1 MSSSNSTQNP
11 SSTSPARGPLTD
23 IPSVL
28 KSLQRPKRAV
38 VTSGM
43 PYANAPL
50 HLGHIAGVYVP
61 ADVYARWLDMLIGRE
76 NVMYVNGTDDHGST
90 SEVAALKAGK
100 PIREFID
107 EIHSKQKK
115 TLERYSFG
123 VDVYTGT
130 SRPECFPIHCALS
143 QDFIRKL
150 YKNGMLEKRVTQQ
163 WYDPKLSRFLPDRY
177 VVGKCPNPK
186 CENTSA
192 YSDGC
197 EVCGLQYEPAELM
210 NPKST
215 FSDAVPV
222 LKDTAHLWLNLW
234 KVAEVMRVWFESKE
248 GSWRKP
254 ILAEVLGTILPTI
267 QFDVAHEPAY
277 KEIKAQ
283 LPKHKPRYAPGKK
296 IALQFE
302 SLDEMNRGRKQ
313 IEELLKVETSLVDAW
328 AHRSITRDVHWG
340 IPIPEELDPEMKG
353 KTLYVWPD
361 SLIAPIAFTQVALKA
376 KGESPARF
384 AEFWKSPDTRICQ
397 FIGQDNV
404 FFYTIMQ
411 AALWIGSQDDI
422 TRLPKDGEFQ
432 LTEIF
437 SVYHLMVNG
446 EKMSKS
452 RGNYF
457 TGDQMLDE
465 KGYTADQV
473 RYFLATL
480 SLPEK
485 QSNCDLATLE
495 ERNKFLAGPMNAA
508 FEKPISA
515 VHSKF
520 GGRVPEGKLNE
531 KVQQETLNLVRR
543 YVKSMERADYSN
555 LLGQIENYARQ
566 INSLFTQF
574 KPHDDRFPEEQR
586 RDALYS
592 SFYVLKNL
600 MILLYPFVPETMNR
614 LRETLRLPPGVFSVD
629 QLGVAIPA
637 GHEIG
642 QKQQYFPAVA
652 AAEIAE
658 Q

>member
-1 MSSSNSTQNP
+1 MRDEMSGEKT
-11 SSTSPARGPLTD
+11 ADAGKGAFKGPPTD

-28 KSLQRPKRAV
+28 RQIQRPKRSV

-50 HLGHIAGVYVP
+50 HLGHVAGVYVP
-61 ADVYARWLDMLIGRE
+61 ADVYSRWMGMLIGRE

-107 EIHSKQKK
+107 EIHAKQKA
-115 TLERYSFG
+115 TLRRYSVG

-130 SRPECFPIHCALS
+130 SRPECFPIHSQLA
-143 QDFIRKL
+143 QDFVRRL
-150 YKNGMLEKRVTQQ
+150 YKNGMLEKKVTKQ
-163 WYDPKLSRFLPDRY
+163 WYDPKLNRFLPDRY

-186 CENTSA
+186 CENLSA

-197 EVCGLQYEPAELM
+197 EVCGLQYEPSELIH
-210 NPKST
+210 PKST

-222 LKDTAHLWLNLW
+222 LKDTAHLWLNMW
-234 KVAEVMRVWFESKE
+234 KVAEVMRTWVQTKE
-248 GSWRKP
+248 NSWRKP
-254 ILAEVLGTILPTI
+254 ILAEVLGTILPSI
-267 QFDVAHEPAY
+267 QFDAIHEPAY
-277 KEIKAQ
+277 KEMKAQ

-302 SLDEMNRGRKQ
+302 SLGDMNTGRSQVEKTLS
-313 IEELLKVETSLVDAW
+313 IETTLVDAW
-328 AHRSITRDVHWG
+328 AHRSITRDVYWG
-340 IPIPEELDPEMKG
+340 IPIPEDLDPEMKG

-361 SLIAPIAFTQVALKA
+361 SLIAPISFTQVALKE
-376 KGESPARF
+376 KGENPSRF
-384 AEFWKSPDTRICQ
+384 AEFWKDPDTRISQ

-404 FFYTIMQ
+404 FFYVIMQ
-411 AALWIGSQDDI
+411 GALWLGSQEDI
-422 TRLPKDGEFQ
+422 TRLPRKGEYQ
-432 LTEIF
+432 LTDIF

-457 TGDQMLDE
+457 TADQMLDE

-485 QSNCDLATLE
+485 QSNCDLATLD

-520 GGRVPEGKLNE
+520 GGKVPDGKLNE
-531 KVQQETLNLVRR
+531 KVAADTLQLVRR
-543 YVKSMERADYSN
+543 YVKSMEKADYAN
-555 LLGQIENYARQ
+555 MLGAVENYARQ

-586 RDALYS
+586 KDALFS
-592 SFYVLKNL
+592 CFYVLKNL

-614 LRETLRLPPGVFSVD
+614 LRETLRLDESVFSVD
-629 QLGVAIPA
+629 QLGTPIPA

-642 QKQQYFPAVA
+642 QKQQYFPGSEASV
-652 AAEIAE
+652 E
-658 Q
+658 